1 MGPTETHGPFR
12 CAAEATLVALR
23 RLPARQALL
32 GSLELLTRDPLMEWI
47 DDGAA
52 AKGGKHTR
60 RGDEAREHAALKLA
74 HGLASFAGKI
84 QDASAALGSE
94 GSETD
99 LGSSPGSSWSA
110 TFLLSGKFHELL
122 AALKTKVT
130 KDGAAVI
137 AAAEAA
143 EKAETA
149 RLEARDALAASA
161 RASDAEEFSASGVS
175 AASLNLRDAIDSLAS
190 AATDARQW
198 SDRHQRALDR
208 LAPDSGELVR
218 LKHKTTTTEDTGG
231 APMLRAAPMAASLA
245 LSPEL
250 QSAAGAIDGEG
261 ARLLAARDEA
271 VDRATSSLECYREWV
286 VANLPSSYP
295 ESDRRAVWANTLEEA
310 AKVRVEAPG
319 EAIERLG
326 ELINAARVTDSDG
339 KRAWTKY
346 CAATGAWHAR
356 ESTKLPALRA
366 EAKAAADAYTKYAR
380 SGTRQ
385 YPGRWDTTVECMF
398 QEMIHGVH
406 VDGEGPSLSWLEE
419 YVSCPPVRDESRA
432 EVQTVDSLPD
442 ELDSPPDESN
452 ELFAP
457 SSGFFG
463 DMEGDGEELGG
474 LGDEDEDLLERE
486 ISNLRVED
494 DLDIEELMNDDDVSP
509 SPEPRVADDESDDDD
524 TEERFMAMPRREKSA
539 VMAAAMYSVFNSDE
553 YDEKA
558 DSLTRFLPPKT
569 FVDLAMDSAMLPH
582 KVMRYI
588 LPIALD
594 PRAVDPMRSMRIVE
608 AAQVSQALDRRAH
621 DLRERQWRDSGAAD
635 VETFWREGETL
646 AAELKAHVE
655 SLAQDMPALTEALLA
670 HVCCDTVLRPNTDP
684 EYAGCW
690 IHPVYAVKAVSKLV
704 TRILAACAA
713 NVSGD
718 LREENIVEGEHEVGG
733 KLEDVA
739 ATVIKE
745 AEEAADII
753 NVNVVEHTLE
763 NTFSG
768 VAPTGGQNSEPRLEG
783 ATKGKDVRTMLNA
796 AARAVYAVRRSAA
809 EAELAD
815 RERRHATSS
824 GAISRCEWL
833 LESRLEQGS
842 DGAWGFETNPTA
854 SRRWRTQHLDHVA
867 TAAAELASADIAVRS
882 WAQRAGALERSFFEY
897 FRPWADRDRMETLA
911 RSLEDRGRALKDSE
925 QRAATCRQLCEGVE
939 SFERSREPEREA
951 AAAETLLPEG
961 FLDFSFDAGLDD
973 DEQPDPIRAAGGI
986 AKNPFKKKGKKP
998 VNVTEVQT
1006 QRSKRSNAEVAGG
1019 FEKTY
1024 ESAVTDVILACEEV
1038 LQTAMA
1044 PAGPKAEAAAAA
1056 RAEASEKAEKARE
1069 LERIVDEKR
1078 RAIVDDIDV
1087 MAFIWHDDFPGSAFY
1102 PTAKMEPEST
1112 TWYLRE
1118 LEIVATDL
1126 RTALCAP
1133 ERPVARFIEE
1143 TRKHLDGLNA
1153 LFPKVPTD
1161 LVEAIDIDDAE
1172 TCAGEA
1178 WNLLKEFEEKVERCI
1193 DMAINAMDYSY
1204 EALTEAQH
1212 CREHGF
1218 TYSEKFSSAIRWFAN
1233 ATADLHTDLSST
1245 AKLLRAELD
1254 NAQSLSRQ
1262 ASIEIKEHTGL
1273 GLTAAPPPDD
1283 DTEPPRRVEQPA
1295 DSSDDEDE
1303 TIAAA
1308 ATVRR
1313 RGSAHV
1319 TRWRG
1324 GRHPTAVRLISV
1336 VAAKLDGRPK
1346 LVEMLRFVA
1355 KATPAPKVPSPTTY
1369 DAFARHLSLAAKA
1382 ETPLTAK
1389 QDVDRLIAEA
1399 TDARRLASM
1408 YEGWCPWL

>member
-1 MGPTETHGPFR
+1 
-12 CAAEATLVALR
+12 
-23 RLPARQALL
+23 
-32 GSLELLTRDPLMEWI
+32 
-47 DDGAA
+47 
-52 AKGGKHTR
+52 
-60 RGDEAREHAALKLA
+60 
-74 HGLASFAGKI
+74 
-84 QDASAALGSE
+84 
-94 GSETD
+94 
-99 LGSSPGSSWSA
+99 
-110 TFLLSGKFHELL
+110 
-122 AALKTKVT
+122 
-130 KDGAAVI
+130 
-137 AAAEAA
+137 
-143 EKAETA
+143 
-149 RLEARDALAASA
+149 
-161 RASDAEEFSASGVS
+161 
-175 AASLNLRDAIDSLAS
+175 
-190 AATDARQW
+190 
-198 SDRHQRALDR
+198 
-208 LAPDSGELVR
+208 
-218 LKHKTTTTEDTGG
+218 
-231 APMLRAAPMAASLA
+231 
-245 LSPEL
+245 
-250 QSAAGAIDGEG
+250 
-261 ARLLAARDEA
+261 
-271 VDRATSSLECYREWV
+271 
-286 VANLPSSYP
+286 
-295 ESDRRAVWANTLEEA
+295 
-310 AKVRVEAPG
+310 
-319 EAIERLG
+319 
-326 ELINAARVTDSDG
+326 
-339 KRAWTKY
+339 
-346 CAATGAWHAR
+346 
-356 ESTKLPALRA
+356 
-366 EAKAAADAYTKYAR
+366 
-380 SGTRQ
+380 
-385 YPGRWDTTVECMF
+385 
-398 QEMIHGVH
+398 
-406 VDGEGPSLSWLEE
+406 
-419 YVSCPPVRDESRA
+419 
-432 EVQTVDSLPD
+432 
-442 ELDSPPDESN
+442 
-452 ELFAP
+452 
-457 SSGFFG
+457 
-463 DMEGDGEELGG
+463 
-474 LGDEDEDLLERE
+474 
-486 ISNLRVED
+486 
-494 DLDIEELMNDDDVSP
+494 
-509 SPEPRVADDESDDDD
+509 
-524 TEERFMAMPRREKSA
+524 
-539 VMAAAMYSVFNSDE
+539 MAAAMYSVFNSDE

-621 DLRERQWRDSGAAD
+621 DLRERQWRDSGVTD
-635 VETFWREGETL
+635 VEVFWREGEAL

-783 ATKGKDVRTMLNA
+783 ATKGKDVRTMLDA

-842 DGAWGFETNPTA
+842 DGAWGFETEPTA

-882 WAQRAGALERSFFEY
+882 WAQRAGAVERSFVEY

-911 RSLEDRGRALKDSE
+911 RSLEDRSRALKDSE

-1006 QRSKRSNAEVAGG
+1006 QRSKRSDAEVAGG

-1087 MAFIWHDDFPGSAFY
+1087 MAFIWHDGVHGDLSFPGSTFH
-1102 PTAKMEPEST
+1102 PTAKMEPKST
-1112 TWYLRE
+1112 PWYLRE

-1126 RTALCAP
+1126 RNALCTP
-1133 ERPVARFIEE
+1133 KSPVARFIEE

-1172 TCAGEA
+1172 TCAGKA

-1193 DMAINAMDYSY
+1193 DMAIEAMEYSY

-1233 ATADLHTDLSST
+1233 APADLITDLSST

-1254 NAQSLSRQ
+1254 NAQNLSRH

-1273 GLTAAPPPDD
+1273 GLTAADPRDD

-1324 GRHPTAVRLISV
+1324 GRHPTAVRLISI
-1336 VAAKLDGRPK
+1336 VAAKLDGRPM
-1346 LVEMLRFVA
+1346 LVDQLRIA
-1355 KATPAPKVPSPTTY
+1355 ATATPAPKVPSPLHTPLHTHP
-1369 DAFARHLSLAAKA
+1369 DLPGLSYSGTPLQN
-1382 ETPLTAK
+1382 ERPLTAK

>member
-1 MGPTETHGPFR
+1 
-12 CAAEATLVALR
+12 
-23 RLPARQALL
+23 
-32 GSLELLTRDPLMEWI
+32 
-47 DDGAA
+47 
-52 AKGGKHTR
+52 
-60 RGDEAREHAALKLA
+60 
-74 HGLASFAGKI
+74 
-84 QDASAALGSE
+84 
-94 GSETD
+94 
-99 LGSSPGSSWSA
+99 
-110 TFLLSGKFHELL
+110 
-122 AALKTKVT
+122 
-130 KDGAAVI
+130 
-137 AAAEAA
+137 
-143 EKAETA
+143 
-149 RLEARDALAASA
+149 
-161 RASDAEEFSASGVS
+161 
-175 AASLNLRDAIDSLAS
+175 
-190 AATDARQW
+190 
-198 SDRHQRALDR
+198 
-208 LAPDSGELVR
+208 
-218 LKHKTTTTEDTGG
+218 
-231 APMLRAAPMAASLA
+231 MAASLA

-271 VDRATSSLECYREWV
+271 VDRATSSLERYREWV

-326 ELINAARVTDSDG
+326 ELIDAARVTDSDG

-356 ESTKLPALRA
+356 ESTELPALRA

-380 SGTRQ
+380 SGTRE
-385 YPGRWDTTVECMF
+385 YLGRWDTTVECMYA
-398 QEMIHGVH
+398 EMLYT
-406 VDGEGPSLSWLEE
+406 DGEGPTLGFLEH
-419 YVSCPPVRDESRA
+419 YIDCPPVRDESRA

-457 SSGFFG
+457 SSSFFG
-463 DMEGDGEELGG
+463 DMQGDGEELGG
-474 LGDEDEDLLERE
+474 LGDEDDDLLERE

-509 SPEPRVADDESDDDD
+509 SPEPRVADDESADDD
-524 TEERFMAMPRREKSA
+524 TEGRFMAMPRREKSA

-608 AAQVSQALDRRAH
+608 AAQVSQVLDRRAH
-621 DLRERQWRDSGAAD
+621 DLRERQWRDSGVTD
-635 VETFWREGETL
+635 VEVFWREGEAL

-783 ATKGKDVRTMLNA
+783 ATKGKDVRTMLDA

-842 DGAWGFETNPTA
+842 DGAWGFETEPTA

-882 WAQRAGALERSFFEY
+882 WAQRAGAVERSFVEY

-911 RSLEDRGRALKDSE
+911 RSLEDRSRALKDSE

-1087 MAFIWHDDFPGSAFY
+1087 MAFIWHDGVHGDLSFPGSTFH
-1102 PTAKMEPEST
+1102 PTAKMEPKST
-1112 TWYLRE
+1112 PWYLRE
-1118 LEIVATDL
+1118 LENVATDL
-1126 RTALCAP
+1126 RNALCTP
-1133 ERPVARFIEE
+1133 GTPVARFIEE

-1161 LVEAIDIDDAE
+1161 LAEAIDIDDAE
-1172 TCAGEA
+1172 MCADEA
-1178 WNLLKEFEEKVERCI
+1178 SYLLKEFEEKVERCI
-1193 DMAINAMDYSY
+1193 DMAIQAMDYSY
-1204 EALTEAQH
+1204 QALTEAQH
-1212 CREHGF
+1212 SREHGF
-1218 TYSEKFSSAIRWFAN
+1218 TYSEEFSSAIRWFAN
-1233 ATADLHTDLSST
+1233 ATADLADLADLATADPADLNLSST
-1245 AKLLRAELD
+1245 AKLLRAVLD
-1254 NAQSLSRQ
+1254 NAQNLSRR

-1273 GLTAAPPPDD
+1273 GLTAADPRDD

-1295 DSSDDEDE
+1295 DSSDDEDGASSA

-1346 LVEMLRFVA
+1346 LVELLRIAA
-1355 KATPAPKVPSPTTY
+1355 KATPAPKVPYDIYYADTFGTMLPRSP
-1369 DAFARHLSLAAKA
+1369 AAAKG

-1399 TDARRLASM
+1399 TDAHRLASM

>member
-1 MGPTETHGPFR
+1 
-12 CAAEATLVALR
+12 
-23 RLPARQALL
+23 
-32 GSLELLTRDPLMEWI
+32 
-47 DDGAA
+47 
-52 AKGGKHTR
+52 
-60 RGDEAREHAALKLA
+60 
-74 HGLASFAGKI
+74 
-84 QDASAALGSE
+84 
-94 GSETD
+94 
-99 LGSSPGSSWSA
+99 
-110 TFLLSGKFHELL
+110 
-122 AALKTKVT
+122 
-130 KDGAAVI
+130 
-137 AAAEAA
+137 
-143 EKAETA
+143 
-149 RLEARDALAASA
+149 
-161 RASDAEEFSASGVS
+161 
-175 AASLNLRDAIDSLAS
+175 
-190 AATDARQW
+190 
-198 SDRHQRALDR
+198 
-208 LAPDSGELVR
+208 
-218 LKHKTTTTEDTGG
+218 
-231 APMLRAAPMAASLA
+231 MAASLA

-271 VDRATSSLECYREWV
+271 VDRATSSLERYREWV

-326 ELINAARVTDSDG
+326 ELIDAARVTDSDG

-356 ESTKLPALRA
+356 ESTELPALRA
-366 EAKAAADAYTKYAR
+366 QAKAAADAYTKYAR
-380 SGTRQ
+380 SGTRE
-385 YPGRWDTTVECMF
+385 YLGRWDTTVECMYA
-398 QEMIHGVH
+398 EMLYT
-406 VDGEGPSLSWLEE
+406 DGEGPTLGFLEH
-419 YVSCPPVRDESRA
+419 YIDCPPVRDESRA

-457 SSGFFG
+457 SSNFFG

-474 LGDEDEDLLERE
+474 LGDEDDDLLERE

-509 SPEPRVADDESDDDD
+509 SPEPRVADDESADDD
-524 TEERFMAMPRREKSA
+524 TEGRFMAMPRREKSA

-608 AAQVSQALDRRAH
+608 AAQVSQVLDRRAH
-621 DLRERQWRDSGAAD
+621 DLRERQWRDSGVTD
-635 VETFWREGETL
+635 VEVFWREGEAL

-783 ATKGKDVRTMLNA
+783 ATKGKDVRTMLDA

-842 DGAWGFETNPTA
+842 DGAWGFETEPTA

-882 WAQRAGALERSFFEY
+882 WAQRAGAVERSFVEY

-911 RSLEDRGRALKDSE
+911 RSLEDRSRALKDSE

-1087 MAFIWHDDFPGSAFY
+1087 MAFIWHDGVHGDLSFPGSTFH
-1102 PTAKMEPEST
+1102 PTAKMEPKST
-1112 TWYLRE
+1112 PWYLRE
-1118 LEIVATDL
+1118 LENVATDL
-1126 RTALCAP
+1126 RNALCTP
-1133 ERPVARFIEE
+1133 GTPVARFIEE

-1161 LVEAIDIDDAE
+1161 LAEAIDIDDAE
-1172 TCAGEA
+1172 MCADEA
-1178 WNLLKEFEEKVERCI
+1178 SYLLKEFEEKVERCI
-1193 DMAINAMDYSY
+1193 DMAIQAMDYSY
-1204 EALTEAQH
+1204 QALTEAQH
-1212 CREHGF
+1212 SREHGF
-1218 TYSEKFSSAIRWFAN
+1218 TYSEEFSSAIRWFAN
-1233 ATADLHTDLSST
+1233 ATADLADLADLATADPADLNLSST
-1245 AKLLRAELD
+1245 AKLLRAVLD
-1254 NAQSLSRQ
+1254 NAQNLSRR

-1273 GLTAAPPPDD
+1273 GLTAADPRDD

-1295 DSSDDEDE
+1295 DSSDDEDGASSA

-1346 LVEMLRFVA
+1346 LVELLRIAA
-1355 KATPAPKVPSPTTY
+1355 KATPAPKVPYDIYYADTFGTMLPRSP
-1369 DAFARHLSLAAKA
+1369 AAAKG

-1399 TDARRLASM
+1399 TDAHRLASM